1 MSEPYDILIRD
12 TTIVDGSGAPAFSRS
27 VGIKGQRIVTV
38 FTRARRTPAPNPDRC
53 SGDVR
58 RLMKK
63 LQVGI
68 IGLGLV
74 AEGHLKAYQDVEQIE
89 VVAGAEPRTD
99 RLAQMASRWG
109 IAGYTDYAE
118 MLQKE
123 KLDIVCVLTPAATHR
138 AITEQ
143 VAEYSTHVLCEK
155 PMALSLADAKAM
167 MDRCEQAGVK
177 FYYGS
182 SYRHLCAARQAKEVI
197 DSGALGDLFLLTET
211 AVGGHG
217 LENWQGLSEHHYPT
231 GGPGGG
237 GMGLI
242 DHGIHLADVF
252 RWLTG
257 CEVASVVGRGNLA
270 GEAPAAEYL
279 TMQFENGAVGQLI
292 YCDATFS
299 SDLPYEGM
307 FSWGLTY
314 EPGGALSPRPR
325 WEDEPGSIRVHG
337 TQGALRIYHYANK
350 LFFFGPGRK
359 EQVRVLD
366 RPHPGNF
373 GLQMESF
380 VNSILRDK
388 EPEVTGV
395 DGLKALQVILAAY
408 ESHKNQTVV
417 RIEPVF

>member
-1 MSEPYDILIRD
+1 M
-12 TTIVDGSGAPAFSRS
+12 
-27 VGIKGQRIVTV
+27 
-38 FTRARRTPAPNPDRC
+38 N
-53 SGDVR
+53 
-58 RLMKK
+58 K

-68 IGLGLV
+68 IGLGQV
-74 AEGHLKAYQDVEQIE
+74 SEVHLKAYQDMKQIE

-109 IAGYTDYAE
+109 ITGYTDYTE

-123 KLDIVCVLTPAATHR
+123 KLDIACILTPAATHR
-138 AITEQ
+138 SITEK
-143 VAEYSTHVLCEK
+143 VAEYGVHVLCEK

-167 MDRCEQAGVK
+167 IEKCGQAGIK

-182 SYRHLCAARQAKEVI
+182 SYRHLCAVRKAQEIIAN
-197 DSGALGDLFLLTET
+197 GALGDLLLLTET

-217 LENWQGLSEHHYPT
+217 LENWQGLSEGHYPT

-252 RWLTG
+252 RWLAG
-257 CEVASVVGRGNLA
+257 NEVESVFGRGNIT
-270 GEAPAAEYL
+270 GQTPGAEYL
-279 TMQFENGAVGQLI
+279 TMQFESGALGQLI

-314 EPGGALSPRPR
+314 EPGGALSPSPR
-325 WEDEPGSIRVHG
+325 WETEPGSIRVHG
-337 TQGALRIYHYANK
+337 TRGALRIFHYANK

-359 EQVRVLD
+359 EQVRVMD

-380 VNSILRDK
+380 ANSILRDE
-388 EPEVTGV
+388 EPEVTGA

-408 ESHKNQTVV
+408 ESFESQ
-417 RIEPVF
+417 

>member
-1 MSEPYDILIRD
+1 
-12 TTIVDGSGAPAFSRS
+12 
-27 VGIKGQRIVTV
+27 
-38 FTRARRTPAPNPDRC
+38 
-53 SGDVR
+53 
-58 RLMKK
+58 MKK
-63 LQVGI
+63 LKVGI

-74 AEGHLKAYQDVEQIE
+74 AEVHLKAYQEVEQIH

-99 RLAQMASRWG
+99 RLAHMASRWG
-109 IAGYTDYAE
+109 ITGYADYEA

-123 KLDIVCVLTPAATHR
+123 KLDIACVLTPAATHR
-138 AITEQ
+138 SITEQ
-143 VAEYSTHVLCEK
+143 VAAHGVHVLCEK
-155 PMALSLADAKAM
+155 PMALSLADARAM
-167 MDRCEQAGVK
+167 IDRCEQSGVML
-177 FYYGS
+177 YYGS
-182 SYRHLCAARQAKEVI
+182 SYRHLCAVRQAKALI
-197 DSGALGDLFLLTET
+197 DSGALGDLFLLSET
-211 AVGGHG
+211 FVGGNG
-217 LENWQGLSEHHYPT
+217 LESWRGLSEGHYPT

-252 RWLTG
+252 RWLTD
-257 CEVASVVGRGNLA
+257 CEVASVFGRGNIT
-270 GEAPAAEYL
+270 GQTPAAEYL
-279 TMQFENGAVGQLI
+279 TMQFENGAAGQLI

-299 SDLPYEGM
+299 SDMPGEGI

-314 EPGGALSPRPR
+314 EPGGTLSPGPR
-325 WEDEPGSIRVHG
+325 WEAEPGSIRVHG
-337 TQGALRIYHYANK
+337 TRGALRIFHYANK

-380 VNSILRDK
+380 INSILRD
-388 EPEVTGV
+388 EAPEVTGV

-408 ESHKNQTVV
+408 ESHKNQTVA